1 MKKFKEYESSKK
13 EFIKLNDL
21 NSDNIYDYFKN
32 ETVLLLI
39 RRYYE
44 IYTKFLFNQLMGSLR
59 LEVSKDKAA
68 KLVELK
74 GTGSWEFAGMI
85 DMYDRGKA
93 TCELGH
99 PIRYV
104 YTARNVENGETLHFG
119 ARCVGDFFDLD
130 SNGVKALSKVKDE
143 MFSELKEMVAIMNQG
158 LMEEHL
164 MYDCQ
169 ELGLIYKA
177 SGIEGI
183 KKLKS
188 LNPLIP
194 IVVDFFSLG
203 LPLPKSLLTQL
214 LRFRPDLDKK
224 LGDAE
229 FLGINVEGLNVLRNS
244 ELSLVSQM
252 FINSYYDIVDNLKK
266 GKTEVPSDFYNF
278 RNISDMNIAISH
290 WLNRNERLLKAQ
302 DYFRNQGIDS
312 AWIDIY
318 KFMMENRLYREN
330 PKIYY
335 GVEALLVFDRDITIE
350 SNIYMPKDYGYKGY
364 QLSPKMQDEF
374 DDLISYLATR
384 EFLMALKD
392 IYGKLNVEKIAEQKE
407 KQELEDMIDYLR
419 SNLEDEK
426 YSNIK
431 GIYGVKDIILK
442 KGLTPENMSDKQLS
456 YVKSVYQMMKSKDG
470 EVKVEENAP
479 ISEGEVNNRYSL
491 NERTEIFAKIQRL
504 QREVQDLPQFYDK
517 ILMTVLRTKMVS
529 DRQIVQIDKAFA
541 KYILNEEVQEG
552 DKPSVSK
559 ISSPSGQNKKW
570 SLTERVD
577 VSEKLSA
584 LRNHPD
590 YSDIPKS
597 VRNIFANIMKY
608 KTVSDKQIEV
618 VENTYK
624 RHFGG
629 R

>member
-1 MKKFKEYESSKK
+1 MKKFKEYEGAKK
-13 EFIKLNDL
+13 EYIKLNDL
-21 NSDNIYDYFKN
+21 NSDNIYTYFNN

-44 IYTKFLFNQLMGSLR
+44 IYTKFLFNKLMGSLR
-59 LEVSKDKAA
+59 LEVSKEKAA

-74 GTGSWEFAGMI
+74 GTGSWEFAGMV
-85 DMYDRGKA
+85 DMYNRGEA

-119 ARCVGDFFDLD
+119 ARCVGDFFDL
-130 SNGVKALSKVKDE
+130 SSEGVKALAKVKDE
-143 MFSELKEMVAIMNQG
+143 MFAELKEMIAIMQQD

-164 MYDCQ
+164 MYECQ
-169 ELGLIYKA
+169 ELGLLYKVT
-177 SGIEGI
+177 GIEGI

-203 LPLPKSLLTQL
+203 LPLPKSLLAQV
-214 LRFRPDLDKK
+214 LRFRPDFEKK
-224 LGDAE
+224 LEDAE
-229 FLGINVEGLNVLRNS
+229 FLGINMNDLDILRNS

-252 FINSYYDIVDNLKK
+252 FTNSYNDIVENIKK
-266 GKTEVPSDFYNF
+266 GKTSVPSDFYNF
-278 RNISDMNIAISH
+278 RNVNDINIAISH
-290 WLNRNERLLKAQ
+290 WVNRNERMLKAQ
-302 DYFRNQGIDS
+302 DYFKKQGIDS
-312 AWIDIY
+312 PWIDIY
-318 KFMMENRLYREN
+318 KFMTYNRLYREN

-335 GVEALLVFDRDITIE
+335 GVECLLVFDRDIVIE
-350 SNIYMPKDYGYKGY
+350 SNVFMPKDYGYKGY

-374 DDLISYLATR
+374 DELISYLATR
-384 EFLMALKD
+384 EFLMAVKD
-392 IYGKLNVEKIAEQKE
+392 IYSQLNVEKIAEQKE
-407 KQELEDMIDYLR
+407 KEESENMMEYLKAHLE
-419 SNLEDEK
+419 EEK
-426 YSNIK
+426 YANLK
-431 GIYGVKDIILK
+431 GIHGVKDIILK
-442 KGLTPENMSDKQLS
+442 KCLIPEDMSSKQLS
-456 YVKSVYQMMKSKDG
+456 YVKSVYDMMKAKDG
-470 EVKVEENAP
+470 EVEEKAP
-479 ISEGEVNNRYSL
+479 ITEGEVNNRYTL
-491 NERTEIFAKIQRL
+491 NEKTDVLAKVQRL
-504 QREVQDLPQFYDK
+504 QREAVDLPQFYER
-517 ILMTVLRTKMVS
+517 ILSTVMRTHTVS

-541 KYILNEEVQEG
+541 KYILNQEVEETTG
-552 DKPSVSK
+552 SVSSK
-559 ISSPSGQNKKW
+559 LPTTSNQNRKW
-570 SLTERVD
+570 SLAERLD

-584 LRNHPD
+584 IRNHPD
-590 YSDIPKS
+590 YNDIPES